1 MVWRKALNLRIE
13 RDIRF
18 WVAARL
24 IRMYIAG
31 CKKLID
37 EVNHLEPLEN
47 IGKAGDYI
55 ILQLDVGNVQSCSTS
70 VENSGRRGSVNR
82 GRLDGYIPR

>member
-1 MVWRKALNLRIE
+1 
-13 RDIRF
+13 
-18 WVAARL
+18 
-24 IRMYIAG
+24 MYIAG